1 MIAPLDFEVQL
12 LASDRISEEVDIRH
26 GITDIDIY
34 EHIDLPFLTAKM
46 ILIDEMNFF
55 ERADIIGG
63 EKIKIELKNGKGK
76 PPSEGDAQTKNIIK
90 TFIIASV
97 DATARGVDA
106 RSQTIALSL
115 IEDIGFNS
123 NLKNLNKVYKGKCSD
138 IISKI
143 TQTLDRSVD
152 TEAKDIQNIKVIVPN
167 MSPLDACSWLA
178 NRATTAEGYPFFFY
192 STLVDKNLQFNDLGT
207 LLLDRQAI
215 NDKEAEGPA
224 PPFKYSQPLAGSLD
238 LAAMTVVNSYTHR
251 DVEDLYKIIRN
262 GTIGS
267 KQNFINSS
275 GSKAISNQTF
285 NFDISKDTLDAFSAK
300 LPPMQKRVLYDKTL
314 KFNTEKSRVIAQFG
328 GSNSHRTSKSRQFD
342 LSYSE
347 CSNLADYKNI
357 TKAQA
362 YLDLMHKSPMIFTMN
377 GIEFMEGNHNNTLGR
392 KMRIE
397 FPPTDQFDTDGT
409 NVDSKFSG
417 EYLIMGAQHVI
428 KRERYDITF
437 TGARFSNMEI
447 PDPPPPATGSGEQ

>member
-1 MIAPLDFEVQL
+1 MIAPLTYVVTI
-12 LASDRISEEVDIRH
+12 SGDRIPEPVDLTFAT
-26 GITDIDIY
+26 TDIDIY
-34 EHIDLPFLTAKM
+34 EHIDLPFLTAKI
-46 ILIDEMNFF
+46 ILFDEMNFF
-55 ERADIIGG
+55 ERVDIIGG
-63 EKIKIELKNGKGK
+63 EKIAIDLKSAKGQ
-76 PPSEGDAQTKNIIK
+76 PPVESDVQVQNIIK
-90 TFIIASV
+90 NFVVTSV
-97 DATARGVDA
+97 KATSRGVDN

-143 TQTLDRSVD
+143 TQTLGRSVD
-152 TEAKDIQNIKVIVPN
+152 TEAKDIQNLKVIVPN
-167 MSPLDACSWLA
+167 MSPLDACSWLT

-192 STLVDKNLQFNDLGT
+192 STLVDKNLQFDDLGT
-207 LLLDRQAI
+207 LLFDRQAV
-215 NDKEAEGPA
+215 NDEDVDGAA
-224 PPFKYSQPLAGSLD
+224 PPFKYTKAGAGSD
-238 LAAMTVVNSYTHR
+238 QIAAMTVVNSYTHR
-251 DVEDLYKIIRN
+251 DVENLYNIIKN

-275 GSKAISNQTF
+275 GSATIANQTF
-285 NFDISKDTLDAFSAK
+285 DFDVSKDTLDSFSAK

-314 KFNTEKSRVIAQFG
+314 NFNTEKSRVIAQFG

-347 CSNLADYKNI
+347 CSNLADYKNT

-362 YLDLMHKSPMIFTMN
+362 YLDFMHKSPMLFSIN
-377 GIEFMEGNHNNTLGR
+377 GIDFMEGNHNNTLGR

-397 FPPTDQFDTDGT
+397 FLPTDQFDPET
-409 NVDSKFSG
+409 VDSKFSG

-437 TGARFSNMEI
+437 TGARFSNMRI
-447 PDPPPPATGSGEQ
+447 PDPPPPDTGGLG